1 MEEQVRQERH
11 VAADVIPTIIV
22 FVLLA
27 IAGLALAFALVFIT
41 GTNGLSENAQQAAQE
56 NPEATTAVAIAGTIG
71 LAALML
77 GYLFG
82 LIITFISSTASLLTS
97 LLSLR
102 RSPRKPVR
110 IIGLVTAILSGL
122 LLVATIVIFILG
134 INGVFTQPAQ

>member
-27 IAGLALAFALVFIT
+27 IAGLGLAFALIFIT
-41 GTNGLSENAQQAAQE
+41 GTNGLTENAQQAAQE

-97 LLSLR
+97 LFSLR

-134 INGVFTQPAQ
+134 ITGVFTQPAQ

>member
-11 VAADVIPTIIV
+11 VAADVITTIVV

-82 LIITFISSTASLLTS
+82 LTITFISSTASLLTS

-122 LLVATIVIFILG
+122 LLAATIVIFVLG
-134 INGVFTQPAQ
+134 INGVFTHPAQ

>member
-27 IAGLALAFALVFIT
+27 IAGLALAFALTFIM
-41 GTNGLSENAQQAAQE
+41 GTNGLTENAQQAAAE

-97 LLSLR
+97 LFSLR

-134 INGVFTQPAQ
+134 INGVFTHPAQ

>member
-27 IAGLALAFALVFIT
+27 IAGLALGFALVFIT
-41 GTNGLSENAQQAAQE
+41 GTNGLSENAQQAAAE
-56 NPEATTAVAIAGTIG
+56 NPEARTAVAIAGTIG

-110 IIGLVTAILSGL
+110 IIGLVAAILSGL

-134 INGVFTQPAQ
+134 INGVFTHPAQ

>member
-11 VAADVIPTIIV
+11 VAADVITTIVV

-41 GTNGLSENAQQAAQE
+41 GTNGLSENAQQAAAE

-97 LLSLR
+97 LFSLR

-134 INGVFTQPAQ
+134 INGVFTHPAQ

>member
-11 VAADVIPTIIV
+11 VAADVITTIVV

-41 GTNGLSENAQQAAQE
+41 GTNGLSENAQQTAAE
-56 NPEATTAVAIAGTIG
+56 NPEARTAVAIAGTIG

-82 LIITFISSTASLLTS
+82 LIITIISSTASLLTS

-134 INGVFTQPAQ
+134 INGVFTHPAQ

>member
-11 VAADVIPTIIV
+11 VAADVITTIIV

-122 LLVATIVIFILG
+122 LIVATIVIFILG
-134 INGVFTQPAQ
+134 INGVFTHPAQ

>member
-11 VAADVIPTIIV
+11 VVADVIPTIIV

-97 LLSLR
+97 LFSLR

>member
-1 MEEQVRQERH
+1 
-11 VAADVIPTIIV
+11 
-22 FVLLA
+22 
-27 IAGLALAFALVFIT
+27 LALAFALTFIM
-41 GTNGLSENAQQAAQE
+41 GANGLSENAQQAAQE

-122 LLVATIVIFILG
+122 LIVATIVIFILG
-134 INGVFTQPAQ
+134 INGVFTHPAQ

>member
-41 GTNGLSENAQQAAQE
+41 GTNGLTENAQQAAQE

-122 LLVATIVIFILG
+122 LLAATIVIFVLG
-134 INGVFTQPAQ
+134 INGVFTHPAQ

>member
-122 LLVATIVIFILG
+122 LIVATIVIFILG
-134 INGVFTQPAQ
+134 INGVFTHPAQ

>member
-97 LLSLR
+97 LFSLR

-134 INGVFTQPAQ
+134 INGVFTHPAQ

>member
-11 VAADVIPTIIV
+11 VAADVITSIVV
-22 FVLLA
+22 FVILA

-41 GTNGLSENAQQAAQE
+41 GTNGLSENAHQAAAE
-56 NPEATTAVAIAGTIG
+56 NPDATTAVAIAGTIG

-134 INGVFTQPAQ
+134 INGVFTHPAQ

>member
-41 GTNGLSENAQQAAQE
+41 GTNGLTENAQQAAQE

-71 LAALML
+71 RAALML

-122 LLVATIVIFILG
+122 LLAATIVIFVLG
-134 INGVFTQPAQ
+134 INGVFTHPAQ

>member
-11 VAADVIPTIIV
+11 VAADVITTIVV

-27 IAGLALAFALVFIT
+27 IAGLGLALALTAIT
-41 GTNGLSENAQQAAQE
+41 GTNGLSENAQQTAAE
-56 NPEATTAVAIAGTIG
+56 NPETRTAVAIAGTIG

-82 LIITFISSTASLLTS
+82 LIITFLSSTASLLTS

-110 IIGLVTAILSGL
+110 IIGLVTAILSSL

-134 INGVFTQPAQ
+134 INGVFTHPAQ

>member
-27 IAGLALAFALVFIT
+27 IAGLGLALALDCIT
-41 GTNGLSENAQQAAQE
+41 GTNGFSENAQQAAAE
-56 NPEATTAVAIAGTIG
+56 NPETRTAVAIAGTIG

-82 LIITFISSTASLLTS
+82 LIITFISSAVSLLTS

-134 INGVFTQPAQ
+134 INGVFTHPAQ

>member
-134 INGVFTQPAQ
+134 INGVFTHPAQ

>member
-97 LLSLR
+97 LFSLR